1 MKVVSDFTV
10 LIGLAKI
17 EKTDLLRDIFQKIC
31 IPEAV
36 FRKQNMGISAGHV
49 NALDYCSTM
58 LGFPTLF
65 ELEEMTW

>member
-1 MKVVSDFTV
+1 VRELSTID
-10 LIGLAKI
+10 G
-17 EKTDLLRDIFQKIC
+17 

-58 LGFPTLF
+58 MGFPTLF